1 MNVSS
6 AAASRSPTVD
16 FNQVNVFHMFCCI
29 ICDWT
34 LVLLSFMTYQN
45 VGIDQVKK
53 GVEYNRT
60 DSYAVSKLMN
70 VLFSKQIAR

>member
-6 AAASRSPTVD
+6 AAASRSPAVD
-16 FNQVNVFHMFCCI
+16 FNQVNVFHMSCCI
-29 ICDWT
+29 ICD
-34 LVLLSFMTYQN
+34 LSPFLMSFGTYQN

>member
-1 MNVSS
+1 M
-6 AAASRSPTVD
+6 
-16 FNQVNVFHMFCCI
+16 
-29 ICDWT
+29 
-34 LVLLSFMTYQN
+34 SFVTYQN